1 MAKTKVSDWS
11 NISDNNLDVGG
22 INISDDMPPS
32 FVNDGMREIMA
43 QIKQWQSGQY
53 AEPMTITGDLNIKG
67 GMKLNSSAGI
77 SGQFLM
83 SKGDGVTPQW
93 GSAIIPD
100 AFSPGMIIM
109 WSGTTATI
117 PTGWALCNGANGT
130 PQLTNRFIVGAGGSL
145 YAPGATGGTN
155 DATLVSHTHTISSS
169 SANAG
174 NHAHSLSG
182 STGGAGTHSHT
193 YNAPSGTVGAG
204 GGGSSLFPPSAVA
217 TSASA
222 NTSAIGNHTHSV
234 SGSTSTTGNHKH
246 TITSTCGASGTN
258 GTGKNLPPYYALAYI
273 MRL

>member
-67 GMKLNSSAGI
+67 GMQLNSSTGI

-93 GSAIIPD
+93 GSAEIPD
-100 AFSPGMIIM
+100 AFSPGMIIL

-117 PTGWALCNGANGT
+117 PTGWTLCNGSLGT
-130 PQLTNRFIVGAGGSL
+130 PNLVDRFIVGAGSTYPTGS
-145 YAPGATGGTN
+145 TGGTA
-155 DATLVSHTHTISSS
+155 DATLVAHSHTISSS

-193 YNAPSGTVGAG
+193 YEKPSGVNKFEG
-204 GGGSSLFPPSAVA
+204 GGVFTGGNAFVS
-217 TSASA
+217 TSAT

-234 SGSTSTTGNHKH
+234 SGSTSTTGNHSH
-246 TITSTCGASGTN
+246 SISSICGSAGTN

>member
-32 FVNDGMREIMA
+32 FVNDAMREMMA

-53 AEPMTITGDLNIKG
+53 AEPMTITGDLDIKG

-93 GSAIIPD
+93 GSATIPD
-100 AFSPGMIIM
+100 AFSTGMIIL

-117 PTGWALCNGANGT
+117 PSGWALCNGSLGT
-130 PQLTNRFIVGAGGSL
+130 PNLVDRFIVGAGSTYPTGS
-145 YAPGATGGTN
+145 TGGTS
-155 DATLVSHTHTISSS
+155 DATLVSHSHTISSS

-174 NHAHSLSG
+174 NHTHTLSG
-182 STGGAGTHSHT
+182 STGGAGSHSHT
-193 YNAPSGTVGAG
+193 YSKPSGSAKFQSGGTVG
-204 GGGSSLFPPSAVA
+204 GGSAI
-217 TSASA
+217 TSSSS
-222 NTSAIGNHTHSV
+222 TSTSSVGNHTHSV
-234 SGSTSTTGNHKH
+234 SGSTSTTGNHNH
-246 TITSTCGASGTN
+246 SITSTCGSAGTN
-258 GTGKNLPPYYALAYI
+258 GTDKNLPPYYALAYI

>member
-32 FVNDGMREIMA
+32 FVNDGMREMMA
-43 QIKQWQSGQY
+43 QIKQWQSGQF
-53 AEPMTITGDLNIKG
+53 AEPMTITGELDIKG
-67 GMKLNSSAGI
+67 GMKLNSSAGT

-93 GSAIIPD
+93 GSATIPD
-100 AFSPGMIIM
+100 AFSTGMIIL

-117 PTGWALCNGANGT
+117 PTGWALCNGGSGT
-130 PQLTNRFIVGAGGSL
+130 PNLVDRFIVGAGSTYPVGS
-145 YAPGATGGTN
+145 TGGTAN
-155 DATLVSHTHTISSS
+155 ATLVAHTHTISSS

-182 STGGAGTHSHT
+182 STGGAGTHSHS
-193 YNAPSGTVGAG
+193 YNQAGGSVTAG
-204 GGGSSLFPPSAVA
+204 GGSGIFP
-217 TSASA
+217 ASA
-222 NTSAIGNHTHSV
+222 LATNTSTNTSTIGNHTHSF
-234 SGSTSTTGNHKH
+234 SGSTSTTGNHNH
-246 TITSTCGASGTN
+246 SITSTCSSAGTN
-258 GTGKNLPPYYALAYI
+258 GTNKNIPPYYALAYI

>member
-1 MAKTKVSDWS
+1 MAKNKVSDWS

-32 FVNDGMREIMA
+32 FVNDGMREMMA

-53 AEPMTITGDLNIKG
+53 AEPMTITGDLDIKG
-67 GMKLNSSAGI
+67 GLKLNSSAGI

-93 GSAIIPD
+93 GSATIPD
-100 AFSPGMIIM
+100 AFSTGMIIL
-109 WSGTTATI
+109 WSGTTGTI
-117 PTGWALCNGANGT
+117 PSGWRLCDGGGGT
-130 PQLTNRFIVGAGGSL
+130 PDLRDRFIVGAGNAYPVG
-145 YAPGATGGTN
+145 GTGGTAN
-155 DATLVSHTHTISSS
+155 ATLVSHAHTISSS

-174 NHAHSLSG
+174 NHAHTLSG
-182 STGGAGTHSHT
+182 STGGAGSHT
-193 YNAPSGTVGAG
+193 HTVSTASSKGNFQG
-204 GGGSSLFPPSAVA
+204 GGFNANAYSSKASST
-217 TSASA
+217 TSS
-222 NTSAIGNHTHSV
+222 IGNHTHSV
-234 SGSTSTTGNHKH
+234 SGSTSTTGNHSH

>member
-1 MAKTKVSDWS
+1 MAKTKVSEWS

-53 AEPMTITGDLNIKG
+53 AEPMTITGDLDIKG
-67 GMKLNSSAGI
+67 GLKLNSSAGT

-93 GSAIIPD
+93 GSAEIPD
-100 AFSPGMIIM
+100 AFAPGMIIL

-117 PTGWALCNGANGT
+117 PTGWALCNGGSGT
-130 PQLTNRFIVGAGGSL
+130 PNLVDRFIVGAGNAYPVGS
-145 YAPGATGGTN
+145 TGGTA
-155 DATLVSHTHTISSS
+155 DATIVSHNHTVSST

-174 NHAHSLSG
+174 NHAHSISG

-193 YNAPSGTVGAG
+193 SNQPYTNIPKG
-204 GGGSSLFPPSAVA
+204 GGGGTIFPEYTVGSSKSLPSS
-217 TSASA
+217 T
-222 NTSAIGNHTHSV
+222 IGNHTHSV

-246 TITSTCGASGTN
+246 TITSICSSSGTSATN
-258 GTGKNLPPYYALAYI
+258 KNLPPYYALAYI